1 MKSPAMTK
9 NAITEGTI
17 WKQLLLFFFPIL
29 LGTFFQQLYNTID
42 SVIVGQFVGKE
53 ALASVGGSSAQIVA
67 LVVGF
72 FTGLS
77 SGASVTIAQFFG
89 ARNEKA
95 ANQGLHN
102 AYALAATGGVLLT
115 AAGILCTPS
124 LLSLMRTPADTMADS
139 IIYLRIYFA
148 GILFVLVYNMG
159 SAILRAT
166 GDSRRPLYYLII
178 CCVINIVLDCLF
190 VIVFHMG
197 VMGAA
202 VATLIAQAVSAV
214 LVTRDLIR
222 SRDLLHLS
230 LRDIRFHGAVLKTQ
244 LKMGIPTGL
253 ESVLFSITNIAIMAA
268 INTFGTDTTA
278 AWSAYGK
285 LDAIFWMVSTAFG
298 IAITTFVGQNYG
310 AGRMD
315 RVRRS
320 TRVCLLIDLAVSG
333 ILVLFLIAAREILF
347 RMFTTDPDVIRIGC
361 NMLILIIPWY
371 IVYVIIE
378 VLAGGAAGHRGC
390 ACTDGHHAH
399 GCLRIPHHLAFCS
412 DAGLTNDPGDH
423 LQLSGDLD
431 RQRACFYCILYP
443 KIQTEPHPMIRL
455 RLISAKLTVSG
466 LIFCAVFCSAAYFTA
481 DCSPPHPGGDHRWN
495 SPSFSQTSLLSPVP
509 FSTVPT

>member
-1 MKSPAMTK
+1 
-9 NAITEGTI
+9 
-17 WKQLLLFFFPIL
+17 
-29 LGTFFQQLYNTID
+29 
-42 SVIVGQFVGKE
+42 
-53 ALASVGGSSAQIVA
+53 
-67 LVVGF
+67 
-72 FTGLS
+72 
-77 SGASVTIAQFFG
+77 
-89 ARNEKA
+89 
-95 ANQGLHN
+95 
-102 AYALAATGGVLLT
+102 
-115 AAGILCTPS
+115 
-124 LLSLMRTPADTMADS
+124 MADS

-214 LVTRDLIR
+214 LVTRDLMR

-230 LRDIRFHGAVLKTQ
+230 LCDIRFHGAVLKTQ

-378 VLAGGAAGHRGC
+378 VLAGALRGTGDVLVPMVITLTGVC
-390 ACTDGHHAH
+390 VF
-399 GCLRIPHHLAFCS
+399 RIIWLSVVMRVSPTIPAIIYSYPVTWTVSALAFIVYYIRKYRRS
-412 DAGLTNDPGDH
+412 
-423 LQLSGDLD
+423 
-431 RQRACFYCILYP
+431 R
-443 KIQTEPHPMIRL
+443 IQ
-455 RLISAKLTVSG
+455 
-466 LIFCAVFCSAAYFTA
+466 
-481 DCSPPHPGGDHRWN
+481 
-495 SPSFSQTSLLSPVP
+495 
-509 FSTVPT
+509 